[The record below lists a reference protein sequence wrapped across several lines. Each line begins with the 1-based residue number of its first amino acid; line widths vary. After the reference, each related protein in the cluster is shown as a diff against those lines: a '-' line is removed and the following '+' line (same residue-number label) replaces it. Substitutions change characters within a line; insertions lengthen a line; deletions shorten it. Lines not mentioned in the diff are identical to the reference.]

1 MTVPLN
7 LSDWTLRD
15 IEDLLA
21 KGRYES
27 EQFDFKEMLPDSRNE
42 AEKWRLRKTCC
53 AFANSA
59 GGFLIFG
66 VKDDR
71 ALPIADRVVGID
83 AQMDFPEHFGAHPS
97 KCTPSIEWDFLSPSL
112 PLPNG
117 NVVHVIHVPRSWQ
130 APHWVDDLKNDG
142 KHFVK
147 RTNKG
152 NEAMSYEE
160 VKMAYLQYYE
170 KRLKLQLLRA
180 ELETIQTT
188 ARTFIIP
195 PLGQQTFG
203 DVGEL
208 GVAVIETVLSDT
220 YTILAA
226 YPDLYADLT
235 AIRQQCRVINSRTT
249 RLYQTLGDSPRT
261 SQRVELAVDAHNS
274 RIRLS
279 ANQIEY
285 SCHRAIQQLDEII
298 KGAGRAAN

>member
-1 MTVPLN
+1 MTLPLN
-7 LSDWTLRD
+7 LSDWTLRG

-21 KGRYES
+21 KGQYES

-42 AEKWRLRKTCC
+42 VEKWRLRKTCC

-71 ALPIADRVVGID
+71 ALPPADRLVGVD
-83 AQMDFPEHFGAHPS
+83 SQVDFFEHFGAYPS
-97 KCTPSIEWDFLSPSL
+97 SCTPSIEWDFLRPSL
-112 PLPNG
+112 QLPDG
-117 NVVHVIHVPRSWQ
+117 KVVHIVHIPRSWQ
-130 APHWVDDLKNDG
+130 APHWVDDLKNEG

-170 KRLKLQLLRA
+170 KRLKLQLIRA

-188 ARTFIIP
+188 ARTFIIAQP
-195 PLGQQTFG
+195 GPQNFG

-208 GVAVIETVLSDT
+208 GLTVIETVLSDA

-226 YPDLYADLT
+226 YPDLYADIT
-235 AIRQQCRVINSRTT
+235 AIRQQCRIINSRST
-249 RLYQTLGDSPRT
+249 RLYQSLGDSPYGA
-261 SQRVELAVDAHNS
+261 QRVELAVDAHNT
-274 RIRLS
+274 RIRLCVD
-279 ANQIEY
+279 QIEY
-285 SCHRAIQQLDEII
+285 SCRRAIQRLDEIS
-298 KGAGRAAN
+298 KG

>member
-1 MTVPLN
+1 MIVPLN
-7 LSDWTLRD
+7 LGDWTLRG

-27 EQFDFKEMLPDSRNE
+27 EQFDLKEMLPDSRNE

-71 ALPIADRVVGID
+71 ALPIADRLVGVD
-83 AQMDFPEHFGAHPS
+83 AQMDFFEHFGAHPS
-97 KCTPSIEWDFLSPSL
+97 NCTPSIEWDFLRPSL

-117 NVVHVIHVPRSWQ
+117 KVVHVVHIPRSWQ
-130 APHWVDDLKNDG
+130 APHWIDDLKNEG

-152 NEAMSYEE
+152 NEVMSYEE

-180 ELETIQTT
+180 ELETIRTT
-188 ARTFIIP
+188 ARTFIVAP
-195 PLGQQTFG
+195 PGPQNFG

-208 GVAVIETVLSDT
+208 GVTVIETVLSDT
-220 YTILAA
+220 YTILVA
-226 YPDLYADLT
+226 YPDVYADIS
-235 AIRQQCRVINSRTT
+235 AIRQQCRIMNSRSI
-249 RLYQTLGDSPRT
+249 RLYQSLGDSPRGA
-261 SQRVELAVDAHNS
+261 QRVELAVDAHNS
-274 RIRLS
+274 RMRLCVD
-279 ANQIEY
+279 QIEF
-285 SCHRAIQQLDEII
+285 SCRRAIQRLDEII
-298 KGAGRAAN
+298 RG